1 MNKQRST
8 NQLYCHKKMDNKIE
22 ILDPKDE
29 DQIQPP
35 INEEINVEL
44 QEEDFERM
52 LDSANNWLKRSTQLM
67 RPTQMYDPS
76 PHEILLTDQGSLLL
90 LKMLG
95 YVSILTSGSLL

>member
-1 MNKQRST
+1 
-8 NQLYCHKKMDNKIE
+8 MDNKIE

-52 LDSANNWLKRSTQLM
+52 LDSANNWLRRST
-67 RPTQMYDPS
+67 
-76 PHEILLTDQGSLLL
+76 
-90 LKMLG
+90 
-95 YVSILTSGSLL
+95 